1 MIIIWLMVFAQQ
13 HQCHAR
19 EPRSSEDKEAAG
31 RLARAGAVLA
41 MSFTDKTFPSARVI
55 RMFRQCRLHLPK
67 NGVSYEAIH
76 GERKREGKATSEQE
90 PSDQIKGQATLS

>member
-19 EPRSSEDKEAAG
+19 EPRSRSSEDKEAAG
-31 RLARAGAVLA
+31 RLARACAGLA

-55 RMFRQCRLHLPK
+55 RMFRQCWLHLPK
-67 NGVSYEAIH
+67 SGISYEAIH
-76 GERKREGKATSEQE
+76 GVRQREDKAACLYL
-90 PSDQIKGQATLS
+90 IG